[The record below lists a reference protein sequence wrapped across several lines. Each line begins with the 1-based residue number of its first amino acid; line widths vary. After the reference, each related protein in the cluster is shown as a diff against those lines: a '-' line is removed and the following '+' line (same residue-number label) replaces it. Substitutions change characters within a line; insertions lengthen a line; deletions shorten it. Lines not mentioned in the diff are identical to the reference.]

1 MTNLTSLASHAP
13 TYAEI
18 AKPHPTAITIQ
29 IQDKE
34 EATQVKNLS
43 AEEIIQKIGQRG
55 IIGARNGSN
64 GTVHLYTN
72 SATDKTMLES
82 HKDWTTKLASSAK
95 VSGPNF
101 QVLVHNM
108 PRSFLAGTDAGNKAL
123 QAAQVGLPRLQITRT
138 AWLNKNWMERKT
150 NKQHS
155 AVLVWTSTH

>member
-72 SATDKTMLES
+72 SATDKTMLKS
-82 HKDWTTKLASSAK
+82 HKD
-95 VSGPNF
+95 
-101 QVLVHNM
+101 
-108 PRSFLAGTDAGNKAL
+108 
-123 QAAQVGLPRLQITRT
+123 
-138 AWLNKNWMERKT
+138 
-150 NKQHS
+150 
-155 AVLVWTSTH
+155 